1 MSTPGAAPVRPAP
14 DRPAPDRPTA
24 GKVGRPGRAVT
35 AELDETLLSRA
46 LAALRESDYNEI
58 SLSRLADR
66 IGVSK
71 PTLYRRFGS
80 KDGLVAAMVEAEF
93 SRLMVTPPPEPGPG
107 DDPLERLRSYARDL
121 FEVLNRPGTA
131 NFVRFQNQEGVDSPR
146 LAQLRRT
153 IHLALLDNLA
163 AMIARVQAAEGLAAT
178 DVHMLAALLVAQL
191 QSPATLYALGF
202 TQDEILRGYAPD
214 AFFAWRFVAFLAALR
229 ADSAAAATS
238 QVAG

>member
-1 MSTPGAAPVRPAP
+1 MSGQGRTGRAADLPLALVRP
-14 DRPAPDRPTA
+14 TT

-35 AELDETLLSRA
+35 TELDETLLSRA
-46 LAALRESDYNEI
+46 LAALRESDYNEV

-93 SRLMVTPPPEPGPG
+93 SRLMASPPPEARPH
-107 DDPLERLRSYARDL
+107 DDALESLRGYARDL
-121 FEVLNRPGTA
+121 FDVLIRPGTA

-163 AMIARVQAAEGLAAT
+163 AVIARVQAAEGLAPT
-178 DVHMLAALLVAQL
+178 DAHMLAALLVAQL

-202 TQDEILRGYAPD
+202 SQDEILRGYSPD
-214 AFFAWRFVAFLAALR
+214 AYFDWRFSAFLAALR
-229 ADSAAAATS
+229 ARSAA
-238 QVAG
+238 VAKA